1 MINIQRVIAYLIE
14 WQARLRVTDDDL
26 DEALGLVIRW
36 NANWKVYDDE
46 SLSNKLSQKE
56 KVDLRSKIEVCLR
69 RIYLDLPVSV
79 LTTEDKITLN
89 IKGYSNDKG
98 SHISLVDFSPRMIGK
113 ENEHLYQTLRLQN
126 PKTPDSM
133 EMPHGHWVYL
143 ENFIG
148 EAGMKDVDIVFGNGK
163 NVSKALHST
172 EFTLKDVGKTS
183 YYRSSY
189 ENNTG
194 KRGPVSRVLS
204 IMIW

>member
-1 MINIQRVIAYLIE
+1 
-14 WQARLRVTDDDL
+14 
-26 DEALGLVIRW
+26 
-36 NANWKVYDDE
+36 
-46 SLSNKLSQKE
+46 
-56 KVDLRSKIEVCLR
+56 
-69 RIYLDLPVSV
+69 
-79 LTTEDKITLN
+79 
-89 IKGYSNDKG
+89 
-98 SHISLVDFSPRMIGK
+98 
-113 ENEHLYQTLRLQN
+113 
-126 PKTPDSM
+126 M